1 LSSRYRYLKD
11 IELKKSTMLDI
22 IILILLMPK
31 VRKLADRKGLKPSLW
46 QVYTVLAWFGAELLG
61 VTVSFFFFGDELFPA
76 AVIGLGC
83 AGTSYF
89 MVQGI
94 MQKKPDP
101 FDDDYR
107 NLGSDMN
114 A

>member
-1 LSSRYRYLKD
+1 
-11 IELKKSTMLDI
+11 MLEI
-22 IILILLMPK
+22 IILVLLMPK
-31 VRKLADRKGLKPSLW
+31 VRNLANRKGLKPGLW

-61 VTVSFFFFGDELFPA
+61 VTLYFLLFGEDLFPA
-76 AVIGLGC
+76 AIIGLGC

-89 MVQGI
+89 VVQGI

-101 FDDDYR
+101 FDDDYNR
-107 NLGSDMN
+107 FGSDVD

>member
-1 LSSRYRYLKD
+1 
-11 IELKKSTMLDI
+11 MLDI

-31 VRKLADRKGLKPSLW
+31 VRKLANRKGLKPTLW

-61 VTVSFFFFGDELFPA
+61 ITVSFFLFGNELFPA

-89 MVQGI
+89 VVQDI

-101 FDDDYR
+101 FDDDFKK
-107 NLGSDMN
+107 LGSNSN